1 MGAETTAGKQRGKP
15 FERGKSG
22 NPSGRPQGARHA
34 VTVLAEKLMHDD
46 TEEVVKAVIS
56 AAKGGDMPA
65 ARLILERIAP
75 ARKDRPISF
84 DMPEIGAVA
93 DLPKATNAI
102 IEAVSR
108 GEITPSEASELGK
121 LVDAHVKAIEV
132 TELND
137 RIARLE
143 EAQR

>member
-1 MGAETTAGKQRGKP
+1 MNPANTGEKQTGRFQKGQ
-15 FERGKSG
+15 SG
-22 NPSGRPQGARHA
+22 NPAGKPRGARHA
-34 VTVLAEKLMHDD
+34 TTVLAEKLMHDD
-46 TEEVVKAVIS
+46 AEEVVKAVIS

-75 ARKDRPISF
+75 ARKDRPINF
-84 DMPEIGAVA
+84 DMPAIGAVA

-102 IEAVSR
+102 IEAVSK

-121 LVDAHVKAIEV
+121 VVDAHVKAIEV
-132 TELND
+132 TDLNE

-143 EAQR
+143 EAHR

>member
-1 MGAETTAGKQRGKP
+1 MEPENTGEKQAGRFRKGQ
-15 FERGKSG
+15 SG
-22 NPSGRPQGARHA
+22 NPAGKPRGARHA
-34 VTVLAEKLMHDD
+34 TTVLAERLMHDD
-46 TEEVVKAVIS
+46 AEEVVKAVIS
-56 AAKGGDMPA
+56 AAKNGDMPA

-75 ARKDRPISF
+75 ARKDRPINF

-102 IEAVSR
+102 IEAVSK

-121 LVDAHVKAIEV
+121 VVDAHVKAIEV
-132 TELND
+132 TELNE